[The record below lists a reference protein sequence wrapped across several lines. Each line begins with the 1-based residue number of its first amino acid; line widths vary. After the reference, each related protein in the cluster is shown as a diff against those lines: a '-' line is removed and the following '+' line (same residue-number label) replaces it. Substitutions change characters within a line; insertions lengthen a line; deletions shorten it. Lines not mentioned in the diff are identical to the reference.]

1 MWLYLFDLDGTLVHS
16 GGAGVRALR
25 AALRETCGVD
35 MSEDMVRRVPFHG
48 RTDPAIV
55 RDLLA
60 AAGTGPAQAESERRL
75 CEAYLRL
82 LPQEMERHAE
92 RRRIYPGVRELL
104 EALERQPAVRL
115 GLLTG
120 NLEAGARA
128 KLAPF
133 DLNRFFPAGGFGSDS
148 SDRREVARIA
158 RDRCVAHYGFSIGPD
173 RVVVVGDTP
182 ADVDCARA
190 WGFQVVA
197 VATGVVP
204 VERLRE
210 EGADLV
216 FPDFGDTER
225 VLAALFERYPPDGQ
239 RERA

>member
-25 AALRETCGVD
+25 GAMREVLAVE
-35 MSEDMVRRVPFHG
+35 MSEEAVRGVPFHG
-48 RTDPAIV
+48 RTDPAIL

-60 AAGTGPAQAESERRL
+60 LAGAVPDRAKHADTERRL

-82 LPQEMERHAE
+82 LPGEMEGSAG
-92 RRRIYPGVRELL
+92 RRMYPGVRPLL
-104 EALERQPAVRL
+104 EALARERGIRL

-158 RDRCVAHYGFSIGPD
+158 RDRCAAHYGLSVEAG

-190 WGFQVVA
+190 ARFRSVA
-197 VATGVVP
+197 VATGTTP
-204 VERLRE
+204 IERLRE

-216 FPDFGDTER
+216 FADFADTGR
-225 VLAALFERYPPDGQ
+225 VVAALFERFPP
-239 RERA
+239 A